1 MTREKADA
9 SLNVQAWAWEGCVA
23 SQYEGVHSMKSTRS
37 ELPTL
42 DSGAAIYGGGDSVTG
57 VACVIVNIIIFW

>member
-1 MTREKADA
+1 
-9 SLNVQAWAWEGCVA
+9 
-23 SQYEGVHSMKSTRS
+23 MKSTRS

-57 VACVIVNIIIFW
+57 MACVIVNIIIFW